1 MRLTELCLVC
11 SPLCL
16 PSLYLS
22 YRLVRRR
29 FLHTVFNQH
38 IALMFLVTGL
48 HVPIMTASSGYLL
61 ASSSSLSSS
70 NRTRD
75 SGSDLMVCKW
85 WYSVHAIWIILI
97 MFGCLFALF
106 FRYILVLFPDRGLVA
121 KTGTNLKYFNIL
133 FWLKL
138 VACCTLTLGNIF
150 GNLIMDN
157 NFFTDI
163 PIGGLC
169 ARQDFQ
175 DSAWNLKS
183 SLMTVAVLSVIEVHI
198 LKFTFSIKKR
208 ARKAMKSKVFGKYQ
222 RNLLTMDQTQYLGTF
237 IFLHQAIVVL
247 LLWCKT
253 YINSL
258 LSDDQLF
265 FMLVLSYLII
275 LDITL
280 GFILPLLIVVRSQER
295 FPDLWTSNN
304 EVGPSGP
311 KFYVIEPT
319 IKPRRD
325 IELNH
330 SEQSLNVQIQV
341 LKIEVQPVHLAN
353 SYEESS
359 F

>member
-1 MRLTELCLVC
+1 
-11 SPLCL
+11 
-16 PSLYLS
+16 
-22 YRLVRRR
+22 
-29 FLHTVFNQH
+29 
-38 IALMFLVTGL
+38 
-48 HVPIMTASSGYLL
+48 MTASSGYLL
-61 ASSSSLSSS
+61 GSSSSSST
-70 NRTRD
+70 NLTKD
-75 SGSDLMVCKW
+75 TGSDLMVCKW

-97 MFGCLFALF
+97 MFGCLLAMF

-150 GNLIMDN
+150 GNLIIDS

-169 ARQDFQ
+169 ARQDYE
-175 DSAWNLKS
+175 DSTWNLKS
-183 SLMTVAVLSVIEVHI
+183 SLMTLAMLSVIEVHI

-208 ARKAMKSKVFGKYQ
+208 TKKVKKSRQVFGKYQ
-222 RNLLTMDQTQYLGTF
+222 RNLLTMDQTQYVGTF

-258 LSDDQLF
+258 LTDERLF
-265 FMLVLSYLII
+265 SMIVMSYLVL
-275 LDITL
+275 LDIVL
-280 GFILPLLIVVRSQER
+280 GFIMPLLILVMSQEK
-295 FPDLWTSNN
+295 FPDLWRSNN
-304 EVGPSGP
+304 EVGPGGP

-325 IELNH
+325 IQLNR
-330 SEQSLNVQIQV
+330 SVQTSDVEVHIQAIQ
-341 LKIEVQPVHLAN
+341 IEVKPAQNQHTTISLP
-353 SYEESS
+353 ESPGQIS
-359 F
+359 TSNF

>member
-1 MRLTELCLVC
+1 M
-11 SPLCL
+11 
-16 PSLYLS
+16 
-22 YRLVRRR
+22 
-29 FLHTVFNQH
+29 H
-38 IALMFLVTGL
+38 I
-48 HVPIMTASSGYLL
+48 
-61 ASSSSLSSS
+61 
-70 NRTRD
+70 
-75 SGSDLMVCKW
+75 K
-85 WYSVHAIWIILI
+85 
-97 MFGCLFALF
+97 
-106 FRYILVLFPDRGLVA
+106 A

-150 GNLIMDN
+150 GNLIIDN

-237 IFLHQAIVVL
+237 IFLHQVIVVL
-247 LLWCKT
+247 LLWGKT

-265 FMLVLSYLII
+265 FMLALSYLLI
-275 LDITL
+275 LDLTL
-280 GFILPLLIVVRSQER
+280 GFILPLLIVVRSQEK
-295 FPDLWTSNN
+295 FPDLWTSNT

-325 IELNH
+325 IQINH
-330 SEQSLNVQIQV
+330 SEHFSDVKIQV
-341 LKIEVQPVHLAN
+341 QALKIQVQPVQLRS
-353 SYEESS
+353 SYDEESR